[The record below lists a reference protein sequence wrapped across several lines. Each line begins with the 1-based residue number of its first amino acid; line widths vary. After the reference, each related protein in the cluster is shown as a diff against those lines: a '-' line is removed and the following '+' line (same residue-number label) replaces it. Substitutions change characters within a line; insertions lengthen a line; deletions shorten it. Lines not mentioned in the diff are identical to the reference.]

1 MNVLRGPRVTL
12 RHWRDDDLA
21 AFAALNAD
29 PEVMRQFM
37 APLTRAE
44 SDALATRIRTNFET
58 RGFAQWAL
66 DVPGI
71 GFAGFVG
78 LSRCSEAPMQLG
90 SEGGSLAFTA
100 QLSQV
105 LRCGLSLAP
114 FEPPLPGVEAPM
126 HEIGWRLARA
136 AWGQG
141 YATEAA
147 RLALRHGFEALRLP
161 QVVSFT
167 ALTNLAS
174 QAVMRR
180 IGLSLRGEFD
190 HPRMPEGHVLRRHVL
205 YAVDAPL
212 A

>member
-71 GFAGFVG
+71 GFAGFV
-78 LSRCSEAPMQLG
+78 
-90 SEGGSLAFTA
+90 
-100 QLSQV
+100 
-105 LRCGLSLAP
+105 GLSLAP

-190 HPRMPEGHVLRRHVL
+190 HPRMPEGHALRRHVL